1 MKRAILAA
9 TAVGCGLM
17 LSACDKAQAPAPA
30 AEGATTGPN
39 GLTPAEQI
47 REAEEKKDA
56 AEPSKTEQPKMAA
69 ALGAVQRFKALG
81 TEPFWNFDI
90 DGSTAKYVTPENE
103 AGTSFD
109 VARTDSAQGVAFA
122 GAMNGKR
129 VTILITPESCS
140 DGMSDRTHAY
150 TVKAMIDGKPLNGC
164 ANPG

>member
-1 MKRAILAA
+1 MKRSFLAV
-9 TAVGCGLM
+9 TTLGLCLM
-17 LSACDKAQAPAPA
+17 LSACDKANAPA
-30 AEGATTGPN
+30 ADEATTGPD

-47 REAEEKKDA
+47 RDAEQQKPQAPA
-56 AEPSKTEQPKMAA
+56 ADSKAA
-69 ALGAVQRFKALG
+69 SPLAQVTRFKALG

-90 DGSTAKYVTPENE
+90 DGSKAKYVTPENQ

-109 VARTDSAQGVAFA
+109 VQRTDNAQGTAFT
-122 GAMNGKR
+122 GPMGKER

-150 TVKAMIDGKPLNGC
+150 TVKAMIDDKELNGC